1 MIPKPNIKTA
11 VILLSLATFT
21 LASSAALAM
30 TREEI
35 IQINSKAVVKIIVL
49 TSDAKGDYQFSGVG
63 SGFFISHQGY
73 IVTNYHVALEA
84 VESDA
89 ALLAQYWYSPSK
101 YILFTVRVVK
111 SNRPHD
117 LALLQVSGYWDAE
130 AEKILEVPPDIEF
143 PCVVMGSSSV
153 VQLGS
158 EVIVIGFPPLGSRGD
173 ASGMINTTMK
183 VTRGIISGF
192 NDEQNFYETDA
203 VVHGGNSGGPALS
216 EGGVVIGV
224 TSAIYEQQQ
233 AIGLIRPA
241 CDLRVILSTKILSD
255 IDAERA
261 ENSLGEWDCGEG
273 ESGETTSPIAK
284 KTGDSYEDEDT
295 DYGSSYD
302 SGDSTAHVS
311 GKVVVRGANRGIPEA
326 IIVVMYPD
334 NADVFVDKFNNGEE
348 QEWKD
353 YLDKY
358 LVAFA
363 QTDSGGAFVLS
374 DELDANSEYKFVLI
388 KGGYDMNM
396 YKVVTAGSTDVGN
409 LEMDPASDEPPVP
422 ASSWSYD
429 EYQDKMGRGII
440 KTASVRSINEF
451 QFDFPYQ
458 GAQRATLALGLRS
471 HPEYAQVVVLSIERG
486 QFLCG
491 IADCYVTVRFD
502 QGKAQEFIAAEPSDN
517 STTSLSIT
525 NYDSILAGLRKSKK
539 VYIEAQFFQE
549 GTQVFEFDV
558 SGLKW

>member
-1 MIPKPNIKTA
+1 MIPKPNSRIA
-11 VILLSLATFT
+11 VLSMCLAALT
-21 LASSAALAM
+21 LASSAALAL

-35 IQINSKAVVKIIVL
+35 IQINSKAVAKILVL

-63 SGFFISHQGY
+63 SGFFISHQGF

-101 YILFTVRVVK
+101 NFLFTVRVVK

-117 LALLQVSGYWDAE
+117 LALLQVNGYWDAE

-203 VVHGGNSGGPALS
+203 AVHGGNSGGPALS

-241 CDLRVILSTKILSD
+241 CDLRVILSTKILND

-273 ESGETTSPIAK
+273 ESGETTSPITK
-284 KTGDSYEDEDT
+284 KPSDGYEDADQ

-302 SGDSTAHVS
+302 SGDSSAHVS

-326 IIVVMYPD
+326 IIVVMTPD
-334 NADVFVDKFNNGEE
+334 NADVFIDKFNNGEE

-353 YLDKY
+353 YLDKH

-363 QTDSGGAFVLS
+363 QTDSDGAFVLS

-396 YKVVTAGSTDVGN
+396 YKVVTAGSTNVGN
-409 LEMDPASDEPPVP
+409 LEMDPASDDSSNEPTT
-422 ASSWSYD
+422 ASLTVKVYSKGGS
-429 EYQDKMGRGII
+429 RGI
-440 KTASVRSINEF
+440 E
-451 QFDFPYQ
+451 
-458 GAQRATLALGLRS
+458 GATVGVLTSGAMEQLRDSKFSTDKLKELLDEGSAFFAT
-471 HPEYAQVVVLSIERG
+471 
-486 QFLCG
+486 
-491 IADCYVTVRFD
+491 DK
-502 QGKAQEFIAAEPSDN
+502 GKGSYE
-517 STTSLSIT
+517 
-525 NYDSILAGLRKSKK
+525 
-539 VYIEAQFFQE
+539 
-549 GTQVFEFDV
+549 V
-558 SGLKW
+558 SGMESGEDYIILVVSDGYELAMENVTAGSKSSISVYLESE